1 MNTDQ
6 KLKEILLSSK
16 TIASVGLST
25 NPAKESFGIVAYL
38 KEQGYRIIPVNP
50 SADEILGEKAY
61 PDLASVPEKVDV
73 VQLFRKSEDVPP
85 FVDEAIAIGAKVI
98 WMQEGIWNEE
108 AARKAEAAGVTVVMD
123 RCMRSEHRRL
133 VGPALHRL

>member
-1 MNTDQ
+1 QRPNMNTDQ
-6 KLKEILLSSK
+6 ILREILLTSK

-50 SADEILGEKAY
+50 TADEILGEKAY
-61 PDLASVPEKVDV
+61 PDLASVPGKVDV

-133 VGPALHRL
+133 VGP